1 MSEDSMWNP
10 EDDITKLKKVT
21 SVGGDI
27 TGGLG
32 SLASVWNSIDN
43 SIMERKKLAQAK
55 SQFDRQFAEN
65 ARQFGLEFALKDYAT
80 RKGIALNT
88 AQTMLNVEQQK
99 NQNAMTSENIKTSAL
114 GRGIQQKQFD
124 WQKEDRTKNAAF
136 KKALQK
142 GIVSGILGG

>member
-1 MSEDSMWNP
+1 MGVGAAKE
-10 EDDITKLKKVT
+10 ITGV
-21 SVGGDI
+21 VGGI
-27 TGGLG
+27 AGIYGT
-32 SLASVWNSIDN
+32 IDN
-43 SIMERKKLAQAK
+43 AIMRRKELAQAK